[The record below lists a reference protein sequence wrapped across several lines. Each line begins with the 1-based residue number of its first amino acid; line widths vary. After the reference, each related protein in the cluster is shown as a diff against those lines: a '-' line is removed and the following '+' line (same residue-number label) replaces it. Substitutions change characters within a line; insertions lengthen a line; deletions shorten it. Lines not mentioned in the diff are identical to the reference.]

1 MLLPCQ
7 SHGFLPFPDTTRAVT
22 LYTPLATEEPE
33 TEVWFLLSERS
44 FCSMVRLNHVNGTSL
59 RWRLCSQ
66 QSSMLLKPVVNFQQQ
81 QD

>member
-1 MLLPCQ
+1 MPVSWLPWG
-7 SHGFLPFPDTTRAVT
+7 HGFLPFPDTTRAVT

-59 RWRLCSQ
+59 RWRLCVASRAQ
-66 QSSMLLKPVVNFQQQ
+66 CC
-81 QD
+81 